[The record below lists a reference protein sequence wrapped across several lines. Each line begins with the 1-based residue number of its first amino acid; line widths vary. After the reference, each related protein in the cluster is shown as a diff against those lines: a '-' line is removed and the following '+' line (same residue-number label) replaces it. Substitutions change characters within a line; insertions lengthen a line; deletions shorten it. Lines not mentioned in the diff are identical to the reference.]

1 METTKEKILKDLNEM
16 YQIDKTAY
24 YNEIIRQ
31 TKLTLKVT
39 PESNIKENLD
49 CITLMY
55 EKNTARRKELDMERT
70 FLETMKVIL
79 QNHEVYNDFE

>member
-39 PESNIKENLD
+39 SESNIKENLD